1 MQKSARAIELTAE
14 QIKTGLAQ
22 TAHVRLMLNKA
33 LKGKNRVTAF
43 LSGVSFRHRGL
54 IYFTAGLH
62 RDKHKLKFHEL
73 DKSDRLTVIKAMRE
87 LSELTASFPKELP
100 DADAV
105 IKQDP

>member
-14 QIKTGLAQ
+14 QIKIGLIQ
-22 TAHVRLMLNKA
+22 TANVRLMLNKA
-33 LKGKNRVTAF
+33 LRRTNRVSAF
-43 LSGVSFRHRGL
+43 LLGVSFRHRGL

-73 DKSDRLTVIKAMRE
+73 DESDRLAVIKAMRE
-87 LSELTASFPKELP
+87 LSELTTSFPKELP

-105 IKQDP
+105 INQDP

>member
-22 TAHVRLMLNKA
+22 TAHVRLMLN
-33 LKGKNRVTAF
+33 KGKNRVTAF

-73 DKSDRLTVIKAMRE
+73 DKWDRLTVIKAMRE

>member
-14 QIKTGLAQ
+14 QIKTGLIQ
-22 TAHVRLMLNKA
+22 TANVRLMLNKA
-33 LKGKNRVTAF
+33 LRRTNRVSAF

-73 DKSDRLTVIKAMRE
+73 DKSDRLGVIKAMRE

-105 IKQDP
+105 INQDP